1 MSDEG
6 TTPPGAPDPDPPPDT
21 GGDPSS
27 VFDAAGQALFRL
39 GRVFGRQ
46 PAHRALAEQTGQAVE
61 LSRILVVQAV
71 EAGAEAPDQEV
82 TVGAVAA
89 RLGVD
94 PSTASRLVAEAIQ
107 AGYLVRAASPADARR
122 ARLGLTAAGRELA
135 GDARRYQRAVFEQ
148 VTRDWPE
155 RERAEFARLFVKFAA
170 AVAET
175 LAAPA
180 APGPPARR

>member
-1 MSDEG
+1 MSSVD
-6 TTPPGAPDPDPPPDT
+6 TPPSSAPDPDPPPDT
-21 GGDPSS
+21 GDDPSS
-27 VFDAAGQALFRL
+27 VFDDAGQALFRL
-39 GRVFGRQ
+39 GRAFGRQ
-46 PAHRALAEQTGQAVE
+46 PAHRTLAEQTGQAVE

-71 EAGAEAPDQEV
+71 EAGTEASDQEV

-107 AGYLVRAASPADARR
+107 AGYLARATSPADARR
-122 ARLGLTAAGRELA
+122 ARLGLTAAGRALA
-135 GDARRYQRAVFEQ
+135 EGARRYQRAVFEQ

-170 AVAET
+170 AVAES